1 LKRFT
6 VQEDEFEGTKVV
18 WLT

>member
-1 LKRFT
+1 LRRFT
-6 VQEDEFEGTKVV
+6 VQEDEFEGTKAV